1 MIFCYLYAFRGNGVS
16 KLQRSDVSSTFY
28 VFFFLSLSRFFCFVG
43 FLTVAYYRSV
53 QWTFDLVLDC
63 FDCFLAMILAT
74 DIRLAFIFIWLA
86 KRWKIT
92 TFCVEWIWWKSST
105 AKQHSDMFVCS
116 LFFNLLLSLSFVVVV
131 VLVFYSTNEIKNY
144 LYAILNQ
151 DHCFRMQCDALFW
164 PFRRNS
170 LAVVCD
176 ALFMWLCLVIRN
188 RNTTRSTNYCKTH
201 VCSISQRKTIP
212 THTTRRD
219 SQRNY
224 DVVTFG
230 A

>member
-1 MIFCYLYAFRGNGVS
+1 MIFCYLYSLRGNGVS

-105 AKQHSDMFVCS
+105 AQQHSDMFVCS
-116 LFFNLLLSLSFVVVV
+116 LFFNLLLSLSFVRCCCFGF
-131 VLVFYSTNEIKNY
+131 LFHKWNKKLFICHTQSRS
-144 LYAILNQ
+144 LLSYA
-151 DHCFRMQCDALFW
+151 
-164 PFRRNS
+164 
-170 LAVVCD
+170 
-176 ALFMWLCLVIRN
+176 MWCSILVISQKLSRSIHVVMFGN
-188 RNTTRSTNYCKTH
+188 KRSTNYCKTH

>member
-1 MIFCYLYAFRGNGVS
+1 MVYP
-16 KLQRSDVSSTFY
+16 SSREAMCLLPSTCS
-28 VFFFLSLSRFFCFVG
+28 FFSLSRFFCFVG

-105 AKQHSDMFVCS
+105 AQQHSDMFVCS

-176 ALFMWLCLVIRN
+176 ALFMWLCLVIRDLPTTVKHMCVVF
-188 RNTTRSTNYCKTH
+188 RNGKRFPHIRPEETANE
-201 VCSISQRKTIP
+201 IMML
-212 THTTRRD
+212 
-219 SQRNY
+219 
-224 DVVTFG
+224 
-230 A
+230 